1 MSKKSELSLRVIL
14 IAVVLTLILATAN
27 AFLALKLGMLTSA
40 SIPAAILSMGILRF
54 FKNSSIWENN
64 LVQTAASA
72 GEAVAGGIVYT
83 IPALVIIG
91 FWHQFSYW
99 ENFFIACSSG
109 LLGVL
114 FSVPLRKT
122 LVNHSGLPFPE
133 GKAIAAILQ
142 NQSNAKGFK
151 LLLWGIFLGAF
162 IDFMQTGLH
171 VIASQWISWHQ
182 FGHFSLMLSIGFS
195 VAMISAGF
203 LVGPRMSLSI
213 LIGAWIAWYMVLPY
227 FSFIPNG
234 HDNLVDFGQQ
244 LWSQQI
250 RYFGIGALLISGVFS
265 LFLLIKPLLSKM
277 WMVANSQPHSHV
289 SEKDIPAYFLWGGVG
304 LLCLLITVFFKQVL
318 PLHDLPISGT
328 LAHQLMFFAVLFILV
343 IGFVMATVSAYFSA
357 MVGVS
362 ASPGSSVVIAALML
376 AAWCVLA
383 FLSQGA
389 LHDKALLSA
398 EAIVIILASMV
409 TGIAAISNDNI
420 QDLKV
425 GQMIGATPWKQQV
438 MLMLGVVVSAL
449 VIPAVMQILFK
460 VYGIAGH
467 SLLGDV
473 DAASSLPAPTAA
485 LLATLTDGF
494 FQHALPWEI
503 IMMGCSVMVFIIALI
518 YLFPMVRG
526 LGLSF
531 FGIAIGMYLP
541 METST
546 PLMIGGALAWLIQR
560 REHLGLLHA
569 GTVDKM
575 VCLVCGLVAG
585 SAVMDVILAF
595 FFAWHADVHYFA
607 MVQTDPYH
615 LSVWLAV
622 LLIVLLAFFIMRY
635 RQKTDK

>member
-1 MSKKSELSLRVIL
+1 MSKKSELTLRVFIIAIIL
-14 IAVVLTLILATAN
+14 TVVLATAN
-27 AFLALKLGMLTSA
+27 AFLALKLGILTSA
-40 SIPAAILSMGILRF
+40 SIPAAILSIGILRF

-91 FWHQFSYW
+91 FWHDFSYW
-99 ENFFIACSSG
+99 ENFFIACISG

-133 GKAIAAILQ
+133 GKAIAAILE

-151 LLLWGIFLGAF
+151 LLILGIVLGAV

-171 VIASQWISWHQ
+171 VIATNWVSWHQ
-182 FGHFSLMLSIGFS
+182 LGYFTLMFSMGFS
-195 VAMISAGF
+195 IAMISAGF

-213 LIGAWIAWYMVLPY
+213 LIGALIAWYMVLPY
-227 FSFIPNG
+227 FSFIPSG
-234 HDNLVDFGQQ
+234 HENVVNFGQQ

-250 RYFGIGALLISGVFS
+250 RYFGIGALLISGVLS

-277 WMVANSQPHSHV
+277 VMVAQTQKKFEDA
-289 SEKDIPAYFLWGGVG
+289 EKDIPQLILWGAVALLG
-304 LLCLLITVFFKQVL
+304 LLLMVFFKQL
-318 PLHDLPISGT
+318 MPIQDLPISYALGYK
-328 LAHQLMFFAVLFILV
+328 LIFFAVLFVLLV
-343 IGFVMATVSAYFSA
+343 GFVMATVSAYFSA

-362 ASPGSSVVIAALML
+362 ASPGSSVVIASLML
-376 AAWCVLA
+376 AAWSVLA
-383 FLSQGA
+383 FLNQGI
-389 LHDKALLSA
+389 LHDKALLAA

-425 GQMIGATPWKQQV
+425 GHIIGATPWKQQL
-438 MLMLGVVVSAL
+438 MLMIGVVVSAL

-467 SLLGDV
+467 SLQGDV

-494 FQHALPWEI
+494 FQHALPWQVI
-503 IMMGCSVMVFIIALI
+503 FMGSLVMACIIALI
-518 YLFPMVRG
+518 YFFPVVRG

-531 FGIAIGMYLP
+531 FGVAIGMYLP

-546 PLMIGGALAWLIQR
+546 PIILGGGLSWLIQR
-560 REHLGLLHA
+560 REHQGFIQA
-569 GTVDKM
+569 GSVDKM

-595 FFAWHADVHYFA
+595 FFAWHGDTNYFSW
-607 MVQTDPYH
+607 VQNDPYH
-615 LSVWLAV
+615 LTVYAALA
-622 LLIVLLAFFIMRY
+622 LIVLMALSIVKY
-635 RQKTDK
+635 RQSSDK